1 MPFRTGYVNHDIEA
15 GFPTSPMPQSLPEIL
30 CTPEDDAILRQQ
42 IQQIDGDKVQRVA
55 ILSFRG
61 LQLYRI
67 AKLQAELV
75 KKQNAMMNPGTEVPE
90 KEPDASDQREK
101 DRQVDELLQRYA
113 DAVRNYETLSQTIEF
128 KENLLYEFLGGKQE
142 FKVIKRANDNQ
153 WNVPLWLARITPP
166 SSTLIR
172 YSVGPLGFRELD
184 KGRLSQRRILGR
196 IKSRLHMA
204 VLGGVALIAPV
215 LLMTLKP
222 TLVVNLV
229 TASISTM
236 IFAVIMV
243 IFAADAS
250 GKDVLASTAAYA
262 AVMVVFI
269 ETSLQAYA

>member
-101 DRQVDELLQRYA
+101 DRQVDELLQRYG
-113 DAVRNYETLSQTIEF
+113 EF
-128 KENLLYEFLGGKQE
+128 NGVQYMVQYSNLG
-142 FKVIKRANDNQ
+142 
-153 WNVPLWLARITPP
+153 
-166 SSTLIR
+166 
-172 YSVGPLGFRELD
+172 
-184 KGRLSQRRILGR
+184 
-196 IKSRLHMA
+196 
-204 VLGGVALIAPV
+204 
-215 LLMTLKP
+215 
-222 TLVVNLV
+222 
-229 TASISTM
+229 
-236 IFAVIMV
+236 
-243 IFAADAS
+243 
-250 GKDVLASTAAYA
+250 
-262 AVMVVFI
+262 I
-269 ETSLQAYA
+269 ETPERACLLLTVYSGCCSKLRDIIANNRIQRESLVRVPRWKTGI